1 MMKYQQ
7 WFVSYLFMQSNYC
20 LMRSVLIFFSFIIVF
35 TEQGYAQKDINPKL
49 YTFKTID
56 TTQLNLQV
64 YHPKKLKR
72 KDRLPAVIFFF
83 GGGWIQAAPNQ
94 FRSHCIYLANLGI
107 IGITADYRVR
117 NIHNTTPQAAISD
130 AKSAMRW
137 LKANADQ
144 LNIDQEKIIAAG
156 GSAGGHLA
164 ACTAT
169 LEEFNDPNDDLSID
183 PAPSAMVLFNPVL
196 EIPASVTDRFGG
208 VEEARKASP
217 VFFIS
222 GKTPPTLIFHGT
234 DDSLVPP
241 SSILEFQKKMIGLGN
256 TCEVILFGNEK
267 HAFFNVGRKG
277 NRPYHQT
284 IVLMKQFLVEEGFL
298 TKK

>member
-1 MMKYQQ
+1 MK
-7 WFVSYLFMQSNYC
+7 FVF
-20 LMRSVLIFFSFIIVF
+20 IFFSFITFLVRP
-35 TEQGYAQKDINPKL
+35 GYAQNEISSKI
-49 YTFKTID
+49 YTYKTID
-56 TTQLNLQV
+56 TVQLNLQV
-64 YHPKKLKR
+64 YYPKKLNR

-83 GGGWIQAAPNQ
+83 GGGWVQAAPNQ
-94 FRSHCIYLANLGI
+94 FRSHCRYLANLGI
-107 IGITADYRVR
+107 IGITADYRVK
-117 NIHNTTPQAAISD
+117 NIHNTTPQDAISD

-144 LNIDQEKIIAAG
+144 LFIDKEKIIAAG

-169 LEEFNDPNDDLSID
+169 LEGFNDPDDDMSID
-183 PAPSAMVLFNPVL
+183 PAPSALILFNPAL
-196 EIPASVTDRFGG
+196 EIPSSVTDRFGG
-208 VEEARKASP
+208 REEAEKASP

-234 DDSLVPP
+234 DDQLVPP
-241 SSILEFQKKMIGLGN
+241 SSMLEFQKKMIGLGN
-256 TCEVILFGNEK
+256 TCEVILFGDEQ

-284 IVLMKQFLVEEGFL
+284 IVLMKQFLIEEGFL
-298 TKK
+298 MMK